1 MDFRTDL
8 AVEQREMTAKHSDN
22 VAVRQYARQN
32 ANVTEIEILNDEGA
46 QELGKP
52 KGKYITMEIPAFSHD
67 SELLDGRL
75 TAMTESI
82 RTLLPET
89 DGPVLVAGLGN
100 EDVTPDALGPRTAHG
115 IFATRHIDRALASEL
130 GFGELRDVCA
140 ITFGVLGQTGME
152 TAETIRGIVNTIHPA
167 AVITVDALAAR
178 SLQRLGKT
186 VQLTDI
192 GITPG
197 SGVGNSRARLDKET
211 LGVPV
216 IAIGVP
222 TVVDAVTLVRDF
234 TSEHKMAKEKEDEA
248 KSMMVWPR
256 EIDVTIR
263 RAARFLA
270 LSLNCALQPSI
281 SPDILLT
288 IV

>member
-82 RTLLPET
+82 RALLPDE

-186 VQLTDI
+186 VQLTDT

-248 KSMMVWPR
+248 KAMMVCPR

>member
-46 QELGKP
+46 KELGKP

-82 RTLLPET
+82 RTLLPDE

-186 VQLTDI
+186 VQLTDT

-234 TSEHKMAKEKEDEA
+234 TSEHKMAKEKEGEA
-248 KSMMVWPR
+248 KAMMVCPR

>member
-8 AVEQREMTAKHSDN
+8 AIEQREMTPQHSDN
-22 VAVRQYARQN
+22 IAVRQYAHQN
-32 ANVTEIEILNDEGA
+32 ANVTEIEILNDEGVK
-46 QELGKP
+46 ELGKP

-82 RTLLPET
+82 RTLLPDE

-115 IFATRHIDRALASEL
+115 IFATRHIDRALAAEL

-186 VQLTDI
+186 VQLTDT

-197 SGVGNSRARLDKET
+197 SGVGNSRARLDKDT

-234 TSEHKMAKEKEDEA
+234 TSEHKMAEEKENEA
-248 KSMMVWPR
+248 KAMMVCPR

-270 LSLNCALQPSI
+270 LALNCALQPSI

>member
-46 QELGKP
+46 KELGKP

-82 RTLLPET
+82 RTLLPDE

-186 VQLTDI
+186 VQLTDT

-234 TSEHKMAKEKEDEA
+234 TSDHKMAKEKEDEA
-248 KSMMVWPR
+248 KAMMVCPR

>member
-8 AVEQREMTAKHSDN
+8 AFEQREMTAKHSDN

-46 QELGKP
+46 KELGKP

-186 VQLTDI
+186 VQLTDT

-248 KSMMVWPR
+248 KAMMVCPR

>member
-1 MDFRTDL
+1 
-8 AVEQREMTAKHSDN
+8 
-22 VAVRQYARQN
+22 
-32 ANVTEIEILNDEGA
+32 
-46 QELGKP
+46 
-52 KGKYITMEIPAFSHD
+52 
-67 SELLDGRL
+67 
-75 TAMTESI
+75 
-82 RTLLPET
+82 
-89 DGPVLVAGLGN
+89 
-100 EDVTPDALGPRTAHG
+100 
-115 IFATRHIDRALASEL
+115 
-130 GFGELRDVCA
+130 
-140 ITFGVLGQTGME
+140 ME

-186 VQLTDI
+186 VQLTDT

-248 KSMMVWPR
+248 KAMMVCPR

>member
-8 AVEQREMTAKHSDN
+8 AVEQREMVAKHSDN

-82 RTLLPET
+82 RTLLPDE

-186 VQLTDI
+186 VQLTDT

-248 KSMMVWPR
+248 KAMMVCPR

-288 IV
+288 II

>member
-46 QELGKP
+46 KELGKP

-130 GFGELRDVCA
+130 G
-140 ITFGVLGQTGME
+140 
-152 TAETIRGIVNTIHPA
+152 
-167 AVITVDALAAR
+167 LANC
-178 SLQRLGKT
+178 GT
-186 VQLTDI
+186 C
-192 GITPG
+192 
-197 SGVGNSRARLDKET
+197 ARLRSAYWGK
-211 LGVPV
+211 P
-216 IAIGVP
+216 AW
-222 TVVDAVTLVRDF
+222 
-234 TSEHKMAKEKEDEA
+234 K
-248 KSMMVWPR
+248 PR
-256 EIDVTIR
+256 R
-263 RAARFLA
+263 PFAAL
-270 LSLNCALQPSI
+270 
-281 SPDILLT
+281 
-288 IV
+288 

>member
-8 AVEQREMTAKHSDN
+8 AVEQREMVAKHSDN

-82 RTLLPET
+82 RTLLPDE

-186 VQLTDI
+186 VQLTDT

-248 KSMMVWPR
+248 KAMMVCPR

>member
-82 RTLLPET
+82 RTLLPDE

-115 IFATRHIDRALASEL
+115 IFATRHIDRALASAL

-152 TAETIRGIVNTIHPA
+152 TAETIRGIVNTIHPRRRHYGGRTRGAFLTTSRQNRA
-167 AVITVDALAAR
+167 AHRHRHYAGVGCRQQPRKAR
-178 SLQRLGKT
+178 QRNARRAG
-186 VQLTDI
+186 DCDRCAD
-192 GITPG
+192 GGGRGYAG
-197 SGVGNSRARLDKET
+197 SGFHKRAQNGK
-211 LGVPV
+211 GK
-216 IAIGVP
+216 G
-222 TVVDAVTLVRDF
+222 
-234 TSEHKMAKEKEDEA
+234 
-248 KSMMVWPR
+248 
-256 EIDVTIR
+256 R
-263 RAARFLA
+263 RG
-270 LSLNCALQPSI
+270 
-281 SPDILLT
+281 
-288 IV
+288 

>member
-46 QELGKP
+46 KELGKP

-82 RTLLPET
+82 RTLLPDE

-186 VQLTDI
+186 VQLTDT

-248 KSMMVWPR
+248 KAMMVCPR

>member
-186 VQLTDI
+186 VQLTDT

-211 LGVPV
+211 IGVPV

-234 TSEHKMAKEKEDEA
+234 TSEHKMAKEKEGEA
-248 KSMMVWPR
+248 KAMMVCPR

>member
-8 AVEQREMTAKHSDN
+8 AVEQREMVAKHSDN

-82 RTLLPET
+82 RTLLPDE

-100 EDVTPDALGPRTAHG
+100 EDVTPDALGPRTAHR

-186 VQLTDI
+186 VQLTDT

-248 KSMMVWPR
+248 KAMMVCPR

>member
-8 AVEQREMTAKHSDN
+8 AVEQREMVAKHSDN

-82 RTLLPET
+82 RTLLPDE

-186 VQLTDI
+186 VQLTDT

-234 TSEHKMAKEKEDEA
+234 TSEHKMAKEKEGEA
-248 KSMMVWPR
+248 KAMMVCPR

>member
-82 RTLLPET
+82 RTLLPDE

-186 VQLTDI
+186 VQLTDT

-234 TSEHKMAKEKEDEA
+234 TSEHNMAKEKEDEA
-248 KSMMVWPR
+248 KAMMVCPR

>member
-32 ANVTEIEILNDEGA
+32 ANVTEIEILNNAGA

-82 RTLLPET
+82 RTLLPDE

-186 VQLTDI
+186 VQLTERR
-192 GITPG
+192 GG
-197 SGVGNSRARLDKET
+197 
-211 LGVPV
+211 PV
-216 IAIGVP
+216 IAIGFP

-248 KSMMVWPR
+248 KSMMVCPR

>member
-82 RTLLPET
+82 RTLLPDE

-115 IFATRHIDRALASEL
+115 IFATRNIDRALASEL

-186 VQLTDI
+186 VQLTDT

-248 KSMMVWPR
+248 KAMMVCPR

>member
-82 RTLLPET
+82 RTLLPDA

-186 VQLTDI
+186 VQLTDT

-248 KSMMVWPR
+248 KAMMVCPR

>member
-8 AVEQREMTAKHSDN
+8 AVEQREMVAKHSDN

-82 RTLLPET
+82 RTLLPDE

-186 VQLTDI
+186 VQLTDT

-248 KSMMVWPR
+248 KAMMVCPR
-256 EIDVTIR
+256 ETDVTIR

>member
-82 RTLLPET
+82 RTLLPDE

-152 TAETIRGIVNTIHPA
+152 TAETIRGIANTIHPA

-186 VQLTDI
+186 VQLTDT

-234 TSEHKMAKEKEDEA
+234 TSEHKMAKEKEGEA
-248 KSMMVWPR
+248 KAMMVCPR

>member
-8 AVEQREMTAKHSDN
+8 AVEQREMTAKHSAN

-186 VQLTDI
+186 VQLTDT

-248 KSMMVWPR
+248 KAMMVCPR

>member
-8 AVEQREMTAKHSDN
+8 AVEQREMVAIHSDN

-46 QELGKP
+46 QDLGKP

-186 VQLTDI
+186 VQLTDT

-248 KSMMVWPR
+248 KAMMVCPR

>member
-82 RTLLPET
+82 RTLLPDE

-115 IFATRHIDRALASEL
+115 IFATRHIDRALASAL

-186 VQLTDI
+186 VQLTDT

-248 KSMMVWPR
+248 KAMMVCPR

>member
-82 RTLLPET
+82 RTLLPDE

-186 VQLTDI
+186 VQLTDT

-248 KSMMVWPR
+248 KAMMVCPR

>member
-8 AVEQREMTAKHSDN
+8 AVEQREMVAKHSDN

-186 VQLTDI
+186 VQLTDT

-234 TSEHKMAKEKEDEA
+234 TSEHKMAKEKEGEA
-248 KSMMVWPR
+248 KAMMVCPR

>member
-8 AVEQREMTAKHSDN
+8 AVEQREMVAKHSDN

-186 VQLTDI
+186 VQLTDT

-248 KSMMVWPR
+248 KAMMVCPR

-270 LSLNCALQPSI
+270 LALNCALQPSI

>member
-186 VQLTDI
+186 VQLTDT

-211 LGVPV
+211 IGVPV

-248 KSMMVWPR
+248 KAMMVCPR

>member
-22 VAVRQYARQN
+22 VVVRQYARQN

-82 RTLLPET
+82 RTLLPDE

-130 GFGELRDVCA
+130 GFCELRDVCA

-186 VQLTDI
+186 VQLTDT

-197 SGVGNSRARLDKET
+197 SGVGNCRARLDKET

-248 KSMMVWPR
+248 KAMMVCPR

-263 RAARFLA
+263 RAGRFLA

>member
-8 AVEQREMTAKHSDN
+8 AVEQREMVAKHSDN

-32 ANVTEIEILNDEGA
+32 ANVTEIEILDEGA

-82 RTLLPET
+82 RTLLPDE

-186 VQLTDI
+186 VQLTDT

-248 KSMMVWPR
+248 KAMMVCPR

>member
-8 AVEQREMTAKHSDN
+8 AVEQREMVAKHSDN

-46 QELGKP
+46 KELGKP

-82 RTLLPET
+82 RTLLPDE

-186 VQLTDI
+186 VQLTDT

-248 KSMMVWPR
+248 KAMMVCPR

>member
-82 RTLLPET
+82 RALLPDE

-186 VQLTDI
+186 VQLTDT

-248 KSMMVWPR
+248 KSMMVCPR
-256 EIDVTIR
+256 EIDVTIH

-270 LSLNCALQPSI
+270 LALNCALQPSI

>member
-46 QELGKP
+46 KELGKP

-186 VQLTDI
+186 VQLTDT

-211 LGVPV
+211 IGVPV

-248 KSMMVWPR
+248 KAMMVCPR

>member
-8 AVEQREMTAKHSDN
+8 AVEQREMVAKHSVN

-82 RTLLPET
+82 RTLLPDE

-186 VQLTDI
+186 VQLTDT

-248 KSMMVWPR
+248 KAMMVCPR

>member
-82 RTLLPET
+82 RALLPDE

-186 VQLTDI
+186 VQLTDT

-234 TSEHKMAKEKEDEA
+234 TSEHKMAKEKEGEA
-248 KSMMVWPR
+248 KAMMVCPR

>member
-8 AVEQREMTAKHSDN
+8 AVEQREMVAKHSDN

-82 RTLLPET
+82 RTLLPDE

-100 EDVTPDALGPRTAHG
+100 EDVTQEALGPRTSHG

-186 VQLTDI
+186 VQLTDT

-248 KSMMVWPR
+248 KAMMVCPR

>member
-82 RTLLPET
+82 RTLLPDE

-130 GFGELRDVCA
+130 GFGGLRDVCA

-167 AVITVDALAAR
+167 AVITVDALAAP

-186 VQLTDI
+186 VQLTDT

-248 KSMMVWPR
+248 KAMMVCPR

-281 SPDILLT
+281 SPDIFLT

>member
-8 AVEQREMTAKHSDN
+8 AVEQREMVAKHSDN

-82 RTLLPET
+82 RTLLPDE

-152 TAETIRGIVNTIHPA
+152 TAETIRSIVNTIHPA

-186 VQLTDI
+186 VQLTDT

-248 KSMMVWPR
+248 KAMMVCPR

>member
-8 AVEQREMTAKHSDN
+8 AVEQREMVAKQSDN

-186 VQLTDI
+186 VQLTDT

-248 KSMMVWPR
+248 KAMMVCPR